1 MTQLDECEFYQIA
14 HAALASYPVD
24 VARLHFLQHS
34 GGITFRVGTQQGDS
48 SFLLK
53 IHHSAGSGVSASAEA
68 TRARYS
74 WLRAVGQ
81 STGLVVQTP
90 ILNYQGDLLTVVAN
104 PKGQPSY
111 LCTLQQWV
119 EGSFPGGDFTTRQVQ
134 RIGTMMAQFHHLS
147 SEWSAL
153 DKLKD
158 ALPVYEQSN
167 LAQNVQTLSQGVETG
182 LLAKHDFALIEAA
195 AHVIADIV
203 ERVGRDR
210 KRWGPIHGDFHHGN
224 VLFHEEEVRL
234 IDFDS
239 LCLSPYALDLGTMLY
254 HIYYQGPTVY
264 PLLLEGYQAVH
275 PLPVDATS
283 WLDAFV
289 TRAAI
294 ANLAFNITIPEEH
307 TGPYLA
313 RNLRQ
318 LVDEFCRNLVAG
330 RRFLSL

>member
-1 MTQLDECEFYQIA
+1 MNQLVERELYQIA
-14 HAALASYPVD
+14 DAALTHYPVD
-24 VARLHFLQHS
+24 VARLQFLQHN
-34 GGITFRVGTQQGDS
+34 GGITFRVETQQGGR

-53 IHHSAGSGVSASAEA
+53 IHSSVGSGVSASAEA
-68 TRARYS
+68 TCARYS

-90 ILNYQGDLLTVVAN
+90 LLNHQGELLTVVAN
-104 PKGQPSY
+104 LKDQQLY

-119 EGSFPGGDFTTRQVQ
+119 EGSFPGGDFTTSQVQ
-134 RIGTMMAQFHHLS
+134 RIGTMMAQFHHFS
-147 SEWSAL
+147 SAWSAL
-153 DKLKD
+153 DALTD

-167 LAQNVQTLSQGVETG
+167 LAQNVQTLSLGVEAG
-182 LLAKHDFALIEAA
+182 LLARHDFTLIENAA
-195 AHVIADIV
+195 QMISDVV
-203 ERVGRDR
+203 GRVGRNR

-224 VLFHEEEVRL
+224 LLFHDDEVRL

-239 LCLSPYALDLGTMLY
+239 LCLSPYAFDLGTMLY

-264 PLLLEGYQAVH
+264 PLLLEGYQAVR

-289 TRAAI
+289 TQAAI

-307 TGPYLA
+307 TRPYLA

-318 LVDEFCRNLVAG
+318 LVDEFCRNLVAD
-330 RRFLSL
+330 RRFLIL